1 MLLSYI
7 NIKINNLFRV
17 IYEQIEGKTLKL
29 LNLKPFFY
37 ILKMNTKELRKL
49 LKDNGFNAYT
59 YWGKD
64 KLINQAKINNLLP
77 EQEELKPKEEP
88 KPEQEEPENI
98 SWQKQKQIR
107 KKPVNVKFID
117 METKEIKA
125 FDSIYK
131 AAQYLDKS
139 PQTIR
144 HYGLKKGIWKKKYQ
158 IIINEE

>member
-1 MLLSYI
+1 MH
-7 NIKINNLFRV
+7 
-17 IYEQIEGKTLKL
+17 
-29 LNLKPFFY
+29 
-37 ILKMNTKELRKL
+37 TKELRKL
-49 LKDNGFNAYT
+49 LKDNGICAYS

-64 KLINQAKINNLLP
+64 KLVSLARINNLLP
-77 EQEELKPKEEP
+77 EQKKLKPEEP
-88 KPEQEEPENI
+88 KLETEEPENI

-107 KKPVNVKFID
+107 NKPVNVKFID
-117 METKEIKA
+117 VETKEVKA

-158 IIINEE
+158 ILINEEE

>member
-1 MLLSYI
+1 
-7 NIKINNLFRV
+7 
-17 IYEQIEGKTLKL
+17 
-29 LNLKPFFY
+29 
-37 ILKMNTKELRKL
+37 MNTKELRKL
-49 LKDNGFNAYT
+49 LNDNGVCAYT

-64 KLINQAKINNLLP
+64 KLISLAKINHLLP
-77 EQEELKPKEEP
+77 EQEELKPKEEVA
-88 KPEQEEPENI
+88 EEVAEPENI

-107 KKPVNVKFID
+107 NKPVNVKLID
-117 METKEIKA
+117 VETKEVKA

-158 IIINEE
+158 IIINEEE

>member
-1 MLLSYI
+1 
-7 NIKINNLFRV
+7 
-17 IYEQIEGKTLKL
+17 
-29 LNLKPFFY
+29 
-37 ILKMNTKELRKL
+37 MNTKELRKL
-49 LKDNGFNAYT
+49 LKDNGVCAYT

-64 KLINQAKINNLLP
+64 KLIDLAKMNHLLP
-77 EQEELKPKEEP
+77 EPKEEV
-88 KPEQEEPENI
+88 PEPEPEPEEPENI
-98 SWQKQKQIR
+98 SWQKLKQIR

-117 METKEIKA
+117 VETKEVKA

-158 IIINEE
+158 IIINEEE

>member
-1 MLLSYI
+1 
-7 NIKINNLFRV
+7 
-17 IYEQIEGKTLKL
+17 
-29 LNLKPFFY
+29 
-37 ILKMNTKELRKL
+37 MNTKELRKL
-49 LKDNGFNAYT
+49 LKDNGVCAYT

-64 KLINQAKINNLLP
+64 KLIDLAKINHLLP
-77 EQEELKPKEEP
+77 EPKEEV
-88 KPEQEEPENI
+88 PEPEPEPEEPENI
-98 SWQKQKQIR
+98 SWQKLKQIR

-117 METKEIKA
+117 VETKEVKA

-158 IIINEE
+158 IIINDEE